1 MKNDMNLREVLVEV
15 FANSNIPK
23 EIDNLKMGDFEEWDS
38 LGNFN
43 LILAIEQK
51 YGIQFYMEDLENLTS
66 IKEIKKSLNNDF
78 SKQ

>member
-51 YGIQFYMEDLENLTS
+51 YGIRFNMEDLENLTS

>member
-1 MKNDMNLREVLVEV
+1 MKNDINLREVLVEV

-23 EIDNLKMGDFEEWDS
+23 EIDDLKIGDFEEWDS

-51 YGIQFYMEDLENLTS
+51 YGIQFNIEDLENLTS
-66 IKEIKKSLNNDF
+66 IKAIKKSLNNDF
-78 SKQ
+78 SK

>member
-1 MKNDMNLREVLVEV
+1 MNLREVLVEV

-51 YGIQFYMEDLENLTS
+51 YGIQFNIEDLENLTS
-66 IKEIKKSLNNDF
+66 IKAIKKSLNNDF
-78 SKQ
+78 SK